1 MVARHRLSVQRFCG
15 VLALM
20 QSTILSIQMK
30 ERFQIKFPV
39 SEIAETFACGKD
51 KTGYGLDRKSLLD
64 RYDGMHR

>member
-1 MVARHRLSVQRFCG
+1 
-15 VLALM
+15 
-20 QSTILSIQMK
+20 MK